1 MRNGLKYKILWH
13 KKRFDTGI
21 GLTNY
26 LKYFVAFFA
35 LASKNL
41 SWTFIAGLI
50 YGVLCY
56 CIGYIYIRYKWIDAE
71 NEINNILNPF
81 QREVRAKLQ
90 LKRNKRHQ

>member
-35 LASKNL
+35 LASRNIE
-41 SWTFIAGLI
+41 WTI
-50 YGVLCY
+50 YVG
-56 CIGYIYIRYKWIDAE
+56 IGYGMVCYILGWLYIKYKWIDAE

-90 LKRNKRHQ
+90 LKHNKRHQ